1 MSVCVCEQVL
11 QRDESIKQLQEDLL
25 ESQTQ
30 YSACYNEVRTGLKS
44 SYAKHCMA
52 RWGTGDCTVMA
63 PNAGLKCFR
72 TGPCFVRGLALRLV
86 GSHRKT

>member
-1 MSVCVCEQVL
+1 MCFYEQVL

-30 YSACYNEVRTGLKS
+30 YSACYNEVMTGLKS
-44 SYAKHCMA
+44 SCAKHYMA
-52 RWGTGDCTVMA
+52 RWGTGDHTVTA
-63 PNAGLKCFR
+63 PNTGLKCFR
-72 TGPCFVRGLALRLV
+72 TGPCFVQGLALRLV